1 MDQHSNEHS
10 GHGEHAEVHLPDPSI
25 WPLIVG
31 ASALLLGFALVFW
44 TRDRHNGVAGP
55 VLGAAVLAVL
65 VAAAG
70 WAYEDG
76 RMRKKAQS
84 MAEAGAGH
92 GPRDARFTQV
102 LTFGVPEGRLAA
114 ARGTGLLDAIERSD
128 SVLHNL
134 AGFQDLRII
143 VSPAATG
150 PSQALVETTW
160 SNREGLATYEETRQT
175 LLDLI
180 AANADDVV
188 PGSVQV
194 FDMEVVRDTKDFGF
208 RFGLGAAAAV
218 LGSLAIG
225 GFMIGAGVT
234 VFHKDNKGAAAV
246 SDGGGT
252 GPAPATGLKVIA
264 TDNKFD
270 KAALEAPANT
280 DITVDFQ
287 NNGKVKHN
295 LHFYDKEGG
304 KTLAT
309 GAGSDSVF
317 VDGGKSETLSFKTP
331 GPDTYYFQCD
341 LHPTEMKGTFTVKVV
356 AAASAPAA
364 AGTTAEATVIATD
377 NKFDKTTLDAAAGKP
392 FTVTFK
398 NNGKVKHNLHF
409 YDKKDGKTLAEG
421 AGSDSTFVDGGKSE
435 TLTFTPPSGT
445 KFYYQCD
452 LHPTEMSGTLN
463 VK

>member
-1 MDQHSNEHS
+1 MDNEHT

-31 ASALLLGFALVFW
+31 VGALLLGFALVFW

-55 VLGAAVLAVL
+55 VLGAAILAVF
-65 VAAAG
+65 VAIAG

-76 RMRKKAQS
+76 RMRRKAQS
-84 MAEAGAGH
+84 LTDGEAGH

-102 LTFGVPEGRLAA
+102 LTFEMPEGRIDA
-114 ARGTGLLDAIERSD
+114 ARSTGILGAIERSD
-128 SVLHNL
+128 SALHNL

-143 VSPAATG
+143 VSPAAAG

-160 SNREGLATYEETRQT
+160 SSREGLATYEETRQT
-175 LLDLI
+175 FLDFI
-180 AANADDVV
+180 AANSDDVV

-194 FDMEVVRDTKDFGF
+194 FDMEVVRDTKDVGF
-208 RFGLGAAAAV
+208 RFGLGAAAAI

-234 VFHKDNKGAAAV
+234 VFQKDNQGAAAV
-246 SDGGGT
+246 SDGGGA
-252 GPAPATGLKVIA
+252 GAAPATGLKIVA

-270 KAALEAPANT
+270 KTTIDAVAKT
-280 DITVDFQ
+280 DVTVDFQ

-295 LHFYDKEGG
+295 LHFYDKQGG
-304 KTLAT
+304 KTLAD

-317 VDGGKSETLSFKTP
+317 
-331 GPDTYYFQCD
+331 
-341 LHPTEMKGTFTVKVV
+341 
-356 AAASAPAA
+356 
-364 AGTTAEATVIATD
+364 I
-377 NKFDKTTLDAAAGKP
+377 
-392 FTVTFK
+392 
-398 NNGKVKHNLHF
+398 
-409 YDKKDGKTLAEG
+409 
-421 AGSDSTFVDGGKSE
+421 DGGKSE
-435 TLTFTPPSGT
+435 TLTFNPPAAG

-452 LHPTEMSGTLN
+452 LHPTEMFGTLN